1 MDSETAITMGYD
13 TALADRI
20 RRFLSRRRDFSEKRM
35 FGGLGFLHRG
45 NLAFALWKQSL
56 VIRVGRERYD
66 AALREPHVSE
76 FDVTGRPMT
85 GWILV
90 APAGLTSDADL
101 KAWLERGLDF
111 VRELAPK
118 PAG

>member
-1 MDSETAITMGYD
+1 MPAAMSYD
-13 TALADRI
+13 TALADRV
-20 RRFLSRRRDFSEKRM
+20 RRLLSRRRGISEKRM

-56 VIRVGRERYD
+56 VVRVGSERYG
-66 AALREPHVSE
+66 AALHEPHVSE

-90 APAGLTSDADL
+90 APAGLVTDPEL
-101 KAWLERGLDF
+101 QAWLDRGLDF

-118 PAG
+118 APR

>member
-1 MDSETAITMGYD
+1 MSYD
-13 TALADRI
+13 PALADRL
-20 RRFLSRRRDFSEKRM
+20 RRFLSRRRDLSEKRM

-45 NLAFALWKQSL
+45 NLAFAIWKESL

-90 APAGLTSDADL
+90 APAGLTTDAGL

-111 VRELAPK
+111 VRGLDPK
-118 PAG
+118 PAR